1 MEKRPHSI
9 PVPKLYKEA
18 AKLLK
23 RYENKEGTI
32 KNLVLSNK
40 KYRNYRTLSALMC
53 KTVQNATR
61 IQTAIAASNLLVEQP
76 RFDPH
81 LAKILTSELIN
92 KGRLPGNS
100 KPEITLLE
108 YEEKIRKIIGTD
120 LNANNEEKE
129 KDPLPRYVRINTLT
143 TNADRV
149 HSHLAREGWR
159 CEEQDFSSYEDFL
172 NCVQNLDT
180 DSYMVDYH
188 MKDLLVFPPNT
199 PFWNDSFYR
208 KGAVILQDK
217 ASCLP
222 VFLSDIKSGSNIID
236 ACAAPGNKT
245 SHIAAVIGNEGK
257 ILAVEKDNE
266 RFATLQKLMKE
277 RGVESI
283 TFENRDFTKLSLDLY
298 GEAHYIF
305 LDPTCS
311 ASGLNIIKDNI
322 SPQRIK
328 GLASFQIH
336 LLQFALSFPFV
347 KEVVY
352 STCSVY
358 EEENEEVI
366 EEALKAYGH
375 QFELEDI
382 GKKLDGWKHFGKEGY
397 EFGSKCVRT
406 VPDVDRCHGFF
417 VAKFV
422 RKAEPDEEGAF
433 KCVENHCT
441 EDKEREELKSS
452 IKAKRKKKSRRDDE
466 AGDEEADGQT
476 LKNNAVSCDSE
487 LREDLEE
494 VEHNHDGDQTQKKK
508 KKKKK
513 SAEDDG
519 GEVHSG
525 ETEKDNV
532 VSCESELTEDVE
544 EVEDS
549 HVEDDS
555 QKKKKKKKKKKKSVI
570 GDDDEEN
577 NRDRGQESAVS
588 CESEFRVVLMEVDD
602 NNDGDHTQK
611 KKKKKSARDIG
622 CAVHIGETETD
633 HVVSCESKLKE
644 DMEELEDKQDED
656 HTQKK
661 RKKKKKKTVGDE
673 VDNENSGDRAGSCE
687 NELKEDLEQ
696 VENDHDIDST
706 LKKKKKKKRSRES
719 ESGSGIPQDNLLDNS
734 NLEENIIK
742 KKKKNSLSNSND

>member
-9 PVPKLYKEA
+9 PVPRLYKEA

-32 KNLVLSNK
+32 KNLVLNNK
-40 KYRNYRTLSALMC
+40 KYRNYQTLSALMC

-61 IQTAIAASNLLVEQP
+61 IQTAIAASRLLVEQP

-100 KPEITLLE
+100 KPELTLLE
-108 YEEKIRKIIGTD
+108 YEEKIRKIIGTH
-120 LNANNEEKE
+120 LNADNEEKE
-129 KDPLPRYVRINTLT
+129 KDSLPRYVRINTLI

-159 CEEQDFSSYEDFL
+159 WEEQDFSSYDDFL
-172 NCVQNLDT
+172 DCVQNLDT

-199 PFWNDSFYR
+199 PFWNDSLYR
-208 KGAVILQDK
+208 KGAIILQDK

-222 VFLSDIKSGSNIID
+222 VVLSNSKSGSNIID

-257 ILAVEKDNE
+257 ILAVEKDSA

-277 RGVESI
+277 RGVECV
-283 TFENRDFTKLSLDLY
+283 TYENRDFTKLSLDLY

-336 LLQFALSFPFV
+336 LLLFALSFPFV
-347 KEVVY
+347 EEVVY

-366 EEALKAYGH
+366 EEALKVYGH

-382 GKKLDGWKHFGKEGY
+382 GKKLDGWKHFGKEGF

-406 VPDVDRCHGFF
+406 VPGVDRCHGFF

-422 RKAEPDEEGAF
+422 RKAEPDEEDGS
-433 KCVENHCT
+433 KCEENLCT
-441 EDKEREELKSS
+441 EDKEHEDLRSS
-452 IKAKRKKKSRRDDE
+452 IKAKKKKKSLRDE
-466 AGDEEADGQT
+466 AGDEEHDGET

-494 VEHNHDGDQTQKKK
+494 VEDNHDEDQTQRKKK

-513 SAEDDG
+513 AAEDDG
-519 GEVHSG
+519 GKVHSG
-525 ETEKDNV
+525 ETEKDNAF
-532 VSCESELTEDVE
+532 SCESELREDVE

-555 QKKKKKKKKKKKSVI
+555 QKKKKKKKKKKKEK
-570 GDDDEEN
+570 EE
-577 NRDRGQESAVS
+577 
-588 CESEFRVVLMEVDD
+588 
-602 NNDGDHTQK
+602 
-611 KKKKKSARDIG
+611 
-622 CAVHIGETETD
+622 
-633 HVVSCESKLKE
+633 
-644 DMEELEDKQDED
+644 
-656 HTQKK
+656 
-661 RKKKKKKTVGDE
+661 
-673 VDNENSGDRAGSCE
+673 NENSRKGEIRR
-687 NELKEDLEQ
+687 
-696 VENDHDIDST
+696 DHVRPTD
-706 LKKKKKKKRSRES
+706 
-719 ESGSGIPQDNLLDNS
+719 
-734 NLEENIIK
+734 
-742 KKKKNSLSNSND
+742 

>member
-32 KNLVLSNK
+32 KNLVLNNK

-61 IQTAIAASNLLVEQP
+61 IQTAIAASGLLVEQP

-100 KPEITLLE
+100 KPELTLLE

-120 LNANNEEKE
+120 LNDNNEDKE
-129 KDPLPRYVRINTLT
+129 KDSLPRYVRINTLI

-159 CEEQDFSSYEDFL
+159 YEEQYFNSYDDFL
-172 NCVQNLDT
+172 ECVQNLDT

-199 PFWNDSFYR
+199 PFWNDLLYR
-208 KGAVILQDK
+208 KGAIILQDK

-222 VFLSDIKSGSNIID
+222 VFLSDIRSGSNIID

-257 ILAVEKDNE
+257 ILAVEKDSE

-283 TFENRDFTKLSLDLY
+283 TYENKDFTKLSLDLY

-347 KEVVY
+347 EEVVY

-358 EEENEEVI
+358 EEENEEVV
-366 EEALKAYGH
+366 EEALKTYGH

-382 GKKLDGWKHFGKEGY
+382 GKKLDGWKHFGKEGF

-433 KCVENHCT
+433 K
-441 EDKEREELKSS
+441 REE
-452 IKAKRKKKSRRDDE
+452 
-466 AGDEEADGQT
+466 DEEHDEET
-476 LKNNAVSCDSE
+476 LKNNAISCDSE
-487 LREDLEE
+487 LKEDLEE

-513 SAEDDG
+513 KSAEDDG
-519 GEVHSG
+519 GKVHSG
-525 ETEKDNV
+525 ETEKDNA
-532 VSCESELTEDVE
+532 VSCESEFTEDVE

-570 GDDDEEN
+570 GDDEEEN
-577 NRDRGQESAVS
+577 NRNRGQDSATS
-588 CESEFRVVLMEVDD
+588 CESEFRVDLMEVED
-602 NNDGDHTQK
+602 NEEPHTQK
-611 KKKKKSARDIG
+611 KKKRKSTNDPS
-622 CAVHIGETETD
+622 CEVHIGETETG
-633 HVVSCESKLKE
+633 HVVSYVSKLKE
-644 DMEELEDKQDED
+644 DMEEVEDKQDED

-661 RKKKKKKTVGDE
+661 KKKKKKKTIGDAG
-673 VDNENSGDRAGSCE
+673 DKENSGDRAGSCE
-687 NELKEDLEQ
+687 NELREDLEQ
-696 VENDHDIDST
+696 VENDLDIDCT
-706 LKKKKKKKRSRES
+706 QKKKKKKKRSREL
-719 ESGSGIPQDNLLDNS
+719 ESGSGIPQDNLLDSS